1 MSIGSLNQD
10 HDQAPGFCSSSSVR
24 PLTSKDMNRIIKSC
38 TNGSSAVGGV
48 SVFSEKELVGSGTR
62 KLCVLQKDD
71 EFIFVEYA
79 GVRKVM

>member
-10 HDQAPGFCSSSSVR
+10 HDQAPGFCSSSSMR
-24 PLTSKDMNRIIKSC
+24 PLTSKDINRIIKAC
-38 TNGSSAVGGV
+38 NGSSAVGGV

-71 EFIFVEYA
+71 EFTFVEYA